1 MATAAHPL
9 PQLPLWPQ
17 PRPAHAPVAPH
28 YDYCLLPYEPQTT
41 TPDDLLSV
49 NLLRWSWDAH
59 GVLAEGE
66 ALLQRLREGL
76 GANQVVWGIKQREG
90 QPDATSWE
98 LYFYRRP
105 HNPPDYTLAH
115 VAELFKPLHVEGAI
129 PAHWAWLMF
138 SIELDVHQLRGAR
151 PCTSSAYLAS
161 SGLSYKLRADAPP
174 ELENHYLFRDPLAG
188 IDDILARLRV
198 SVHARPHPLALARLL
213 PPQFMRCLHI
223 CVANK
228 RQADAVYWSR
238 VDIHQLEFFLQRH
251 AWPEPLR
258 AKLHAHLPQFA
269 HLQWDLGAD
278 FQSTPA
284 DADGPG
290 FTFTKSGIYGS
301 Y

>member
-188 IDDILARLRV
+188 IDDILASAGVGPCATASARLG
-198 SVHARPHPLALARLL
+198 SALAAAVHAL
-213 PPQFMRCLHI
+213 
-223 CVANK
+223 
-228 RQADAVYWSR
+228 S
-238 VDIHQLEFFLQRH
+238 
-251 AWPEPLR
+251 
-258 AKLHAHLPQFA
+258 AHLRGQQTPSGRGLLVA
-269 HLQWDLGAD
+269 CGHS
-278 FQSTPA
+278 STRILPA
-284 DADGPG
+284 APRLAGTAAGQAACPSAAVRAPAVGSRRRLPVDARGR
-290 FTFTKSGIYGS
+290 
-301 Y
+301 